1 GFVTSFRGRPL
12 RGEKLHPPRG
22 YTGVVLEERQTEEG
36 EDRTMKVTHTFKDF
50 TYWNLDARPSV
61 NDKIVQVMHWVD
73 LAKVIHRP
81 VNEDDS
87 QRSVVGK

>member
-1 GFVTSFRGRPL
+1 MFAGPGA
-12 RGEKLHPPRG
+12 
-22 YTGVVLEERQTEEG
+22 VLEERQTEEG

-73 LAKVIHRP
+73 LAKVVR
-81 VNEDDS
+81 VTGANLD
-87 QRSVVGK
+87 GKFLRVILG